1 MNYHIIQIPIF
12 FLCHECVFASHF
24 FADVILMIFP
34 SLHSAFFNIFSVFIN
49 FKAMPFPETLKNKNN
64 FMTLHKN

>member
-1 MNYHIIQIPIF
+1 MNYHIIQIPI

-34 SLHSAFFNIFSVFIN
+34 SLYSAFFQHFLLCVCVYKLQSHAISGDPQ
-49 FKAMPFPETLKNKNN
+49 K
-64 FMTLHKN
+64 